1 MRGNDTHHEHDA
13 IPVFSRCPPVTSE
26 RYSLPERITN
36 HDHCIMCGELNQLSL
51 RLKFL
56 PDGGGGVSAPF
67 LGNSLLQGYDGI
79 LHGGVISSLLDAAMT
94 HCLFQHKVEAVT
106 GELLVK
112 FVAPVPYEAALTVR
126 GWLVGATPPLYLLR
140 AELLCGENVMASA
153 EAKFMQRV
161 SNNGL
166 Y

>member
-1 MRGNDTHHEHDA
+1 
-13 IPVFSRCPPVTSE
+13 VTIQHS
-26 RYSLPERITN
+26 SLTERIAN

-51 RLKFL
+51 RLKFV

-94 HCLFQHKVEAVT
+94 HCLFQHKIEAVT

-112 FVAPVPYEAALTVR
+112 FVAPVPYGSALMVR

-140 AELLCGENVMASA
+140 AELLYGGSLMASA
-153 EAKFMQRV
+153 EAKFMQRF
-161 SNNGL
+161 SNNAL